1 MTRRCF
7 GFPIRFHYR
16 DGVDVSFPMLP
27 LVTCDDA
34 DVRRN
39 NDRSIL
45 VSFKV
50 RGFPAAASRAGW
62 QVFRRTKTTDS
73 PSAVSHRS

>member
-34 DVRRN
+34 VT
-39 NDRSIL
+39 
-45 VSFKV
+45 
-50 RGFPAAASRAGW
+50 AAGAQRA
-62 QVFRRTKTTDS
+62 V
-73 PSAVSHRS
+73 